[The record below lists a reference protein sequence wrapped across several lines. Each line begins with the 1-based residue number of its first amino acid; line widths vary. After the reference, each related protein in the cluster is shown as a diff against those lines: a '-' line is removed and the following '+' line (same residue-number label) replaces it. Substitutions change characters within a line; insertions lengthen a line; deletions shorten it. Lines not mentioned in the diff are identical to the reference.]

1 MKAAYNKRTDGLKEM
16 SAKIEFD
23 QDCLS
28 ADELRLLETKEEIL
42 RKLRVIFGTRQESDA
57 FSNAAPPHAA
67 RTTH

>member
-1 MKAAYNKRTDGLKEM
+1 MKAAYNNRIDGLKEM

-28 ADELRLLETKEEIL
+28 ADELRLLETKQKIL
-42 RKLRVIFGTRQESDA
+42 RKLRVIFGTRQESGA
-57 FSNAAPPHAA
+57 FSSAAPPHTT